1 MELSNSV
8 KGLVA
13 ETRKIAERLDNDFIG
28 LQHLLLAYNKF
39 DNSDFK
45 ELRLTLSDKKELVS
59 NVKGIKLTDSTIDG
73 IFPLTKDLEFV
84 LKNSSFQKW
93 VLADKIVE
101 PKHLHLSIFLLETK
115 NKTEYF
121 RVLDNNNVSLSR
133 AKRSIVNI
141 QFIPILRCLGIA
153 KILRKT
159 VS

>member
-1 MELSNSV
+1 M

-141 QFIPILRCLGIA
+141 QFIPILRYLGIA
-153 KILRKT
+153 KLLRKT
-159 VS
+159 VF